1 MLRRPMRSAVAGVR
15 PSGCRDRAE
24 PSGLSAGR
32 RGDRSAIGAD
42 GVGAGVL
49 WVIIR
54 TWLPDAGIRRALVA
68 TVVSIAFGS
77 FLLIRGANS
86 DFVILGFNPVVVG
99 TLIALVGA
107 VGFFISIVDGW
118 LDRRLPVAT
127 SVRSRAASVYAA
139 ISLVGALLIL
149 PLVVLTFLGLSGDEA
164 EVRRAP
170 LRPVGIGLLVVGVAT
185 VRWWF
190 LRLHGADRPPRSLLL
205 FGRASLAEHRA
216 DARGCSHGRGAAR
229 RRAGEGAQVTWTTH
243 ASVLRP

>member
-1 MLRRPMRSAVAGVR
+1 M
-15 PSGCRDRAE
+15 
-24 PSGLSAGR
+24 
-32 RGDRSAIGAD
+32 
-42 GVGAGVL
+42 
-49 WVIIR
+49 
-54 TWLPDAGIRRALVA
+54 
-68 TVVSIAFGS
+68 
-77 FLLIRGANS
+77 
-86 DFVILGFNPVVVG
+86 VG

-118 LDRRLPVAT
+118 LDRRLPVAA

-149 PLVVLTFLGLSGDEA
+149 PLVVLTFLGLSGDEG

-205 FGRASLAEHRA
+205 FGRASLAITVLLGLLIELPEIPPRPRDLLRTRPMARA
-216 DARGCSHGRGAAR
+216 ELSMYMNRAPDEVFAFASDPATQSKMALVRLLESGWLDDGPMCRTSARTGA
-229 RRAGEGAQVTWTTH
+229 GGPPGTG
-243 ASVLRP
+243 